1 MACKGLLWV
10 GTDAGISLTVP
21 LPRLEGVP
29 IISGRVNVSYHAH
42 VGPVRLLLPLQ
53 DPPTVHKRPP
63 SKALACDVYGL
74 YGQLMY
80 VKNYEDADDDKLLD
94 CCSSSSTSSCS
105 HWSLSTG
112 GGTVSSSGAGNGNDE
127 TGSITPNAANVSSSS
142 SSSRLSGAA
151 AAAIEM
157 TKREQTLVTV
167 TSGRGYVNYQQPCC
181 TTVDTN
187 AHIILWELKL

>member
-112 GGTVSSSGAGNGNDE
+112 GGTVSSSGGNGNDE
-127 TGSITPNAANVSSSS
+127 TGSITPNAANVSSS